1 MDIFQ
6 LLTSSVWSILMIAL
20 FFGGSIFVHELG
32 HFWVAKKRGVKVDRF
47 SIGFGPAIFKW
58 TGKDGVEYRLSWL
71 PLGGYVALPQLAD
84 MRGLEG
90 EPNAEVAALPSP
102 NYTTRMLV
110 FGAGAFMNVVFAF
123 ALATILWQV
132 GMPTN
137 ADMQRAKIGHVLPE
151 VELPD
156 GSKVASPA
164 ASAGLRVGDTITAI
178 DGNVVTTWDEM
189 RQMLFTG
196 AGRDA
201 EGRPL
206 AALTVRRG
214 DETVTLSARPV
225 LAGDEGMR
233 MLGVAPFEQLKVGRT
248 EPGSPAE
255 KAGLLPGDLLLTLNG
270 VALTSGQFYVTGLR
284 AAPEKP
290 SELVVERGGQKV
302 TLTVPPRAKAKEP
315 AELGIEFAPE
325 IVMLHRSPWAQITDN
340 VKMTFRTL
348 GSLLNRDSDIGISK
362 LSGPIGIAR
371 VFHITAQEGIRY
383 VLWFTIIVNVN
394 LAIFNLLPLPVLDGG
409 HMLFATIGKLRGKA
423 LPARFIQT
431 AQSVFVAALL
441 SMMLYV
447 SFFDV
452 RRIARDAKADEPA
465 KKTESSDAPSGP
477 AAQPES
483 LPAVVPVK

>member
-6 LLTSSVWSILMIAL
+6 ILTSSAWSVLMIAL

-90 EPNAEVAALPSP
+90 EPTAEVAALPSP

-110 FGAGAFMNVVFAF
+110 FAAGAFMNVVFAF

-132 GMPTN
+132 GLP
-137 ADMQRAKIGHVLPE
+137 ASAEMQQAKIGHILPE
-151 VELPD
+151 IELPD
-156 GSKVASPA
+156 KSKVPSPA
-164 ASAGLRVGDTITAI
+164 AAAGLQVGDTITAI
-178 DGNVVTTWDEM
+178 DGNPVTTWDEM

-196 AGRDA
+196 SGR
-201 EGRPL
+201 
-206 AALTVRRG
+206 AADGKPQAVLTVRRG
-214 DETVTLSARPV
+214 DATLILSARPV
-225 LAGDEGMR
+225 LAGDERMR
-233 MLGVAPFEQLKVGRT
+233 MLGVAPYEQLKVGRT
-248 EPGSPAE
+248 EPGSIAE
-255 KAGLLPGDLLLTLNG
+255 KAGFLPGDHLLSVDAIT
-270 VALTSGQFYVTGLR
+270 LTSGQHYVTALTTDPSR
-284 AAPEKP
+284 P
-290 SELVVERGGQKV
+290 SEVLVDRGGEKV
-302 TLTVPPRAKAKEP
+302 KLTVPPRADAKDA
-315 AELGIEFAPE
+315 AELGILFTSET
-325 IVMLHRSPWAQITDN
+325 VMLHRAPWVQISDN

-348 GSLLNRDSDIGISK
+348 GSLLNRGSDIGISK

-371 VFHITAQEGIRY
+371 VFHITAQTDIRY

-423 LPARFIQT
+423 LPAGFIQA
-431 AQSVFVAALL
+431 AQTVFVAALL

-452 RRIARDAKADEPA
+452 RRIARDARAGEPA
-465 KKTESSDAPSGP
+465 KEKKPDAPSGP
-477 AAQPES
+477 AAQPEN

>member
-1 MDIFQ
+1 MDLFQ
-6 LLTSSVWSILMIAL
+6 ILTSSVWSILMIAL

-32 HFWVAKKRGVKVDRF
+32 HFWVARKRGVKVDRF
-47 SIGFGPAIFKW
+47 SIGFGPAILKW
-58 TGKDGVEYRLSWL
+58 KGKDGVEYRLSWL

-90 EPNAEVAALPSP
+90 EPGAEVAALPSP

-123 ALATILWQV
+123 ALATILWKA
-132 GMPTN
+132 GLPAS

-151 VELPD
+151 IELPD
-156 GSKVASPA
+156 QTKAPSPA
-164 ASAGLRVGDTITAI
+164 AAAGLLVGDTIVAI
-178 DGNVVTTWDEM
+178 DGNPVETWDEM

-196 AGRDA
+196 SGRAAD
-201 EGRPL
+201 GKPQ

-214 DETVTLSARPV
+214 EQTLILSARPV
-225 LAGDEGMR
+225 LAGDERMR
-233 MLGVAPFEQLKVGRT
+233 MLGISPYEQLKVGKI
-248 EPGSPAE
+248 EAGSLAE
-255 KAGLLPGDLLLTLNG
+255 KAGLLPGDVLWSLDG
-270 VALTSGQFYVTGLR
+270 VVLTSGQLYVAGLR
-284 AAPEKP
+284 AAPSRP

-302 TLTVPPRAKAKEP
+302 TLAVPARPEAKEA
-315 AELGIEFAPE
+315 AELGVLFEPE
-325 IVMLHRSPWAQITDN
+325 TVLLHRTPWKQIEDN

-371 VFHITAQEGIRY
+371 VFHITAQTDIRY

-423 LPARFIQT
+423 LPAGFIQA

-452 RRIARDAKADEPA
+452 RRIARDAKAESPA
-465 KKTESSDAPSGP
+465 KENADTPSGP

-483 LPAVVPVK
+483 PPAGVPVK